1 MDKDTASH
9 DQPEMTA
16 EMVVCSDMNHLAL
29 SSVFQVLFMYPLG
42 RTQVFNI
49 LLMSRNR
56 TSSIQLLA

>member
-42 RTQVFNI
+42 RIQVFNI
-49 LLMSRNR
+49 LVMSRN
-56 TSSIQLLA
+56 